1 MQKRLYKEQNR
12 QLEIFSLWRKQ
23 SETPCKSIL
32 PPMFYNFFVKTA
44 MLVGWRDHQIYTLM
58 MAQAKFGS
66 NWPSVFR
73 GEHLQII
80 NCCHLWIEVRV
91 FGYNFEMVPPKVL
104 QCKCWLNLVQQFQRR
119 RFLNDFF
126 LLKPALLAYL
136 RKKNNKHKLFWQ
148 NVYHMLYF
156 SLKWT

>member
-1 MQKRLYKEQNR
+1 MHKRLYKEQNR

-91 FGYNFEMVPPKVL
+91 FGYNFGPNKATFSYQISWNINIRSILMKSITYGTHFAKTVCVCWFFYEDMQIKLVL
-104 QCKCWLNLVQQFQRR
+104 
-119 RFLNDFF
+119 
-126 LLKPALLAYL
+126 A
-136 RKKNNKHKLFWQ
+136 KKII
-148 NVYHMLYF
+148 
-156 SLKWT
+156 